1 MSGTIVVAGRAQRNP
16 GRQRSTTAKYGI
28 ALKNKRLTLALFT
41 VLSTA
46 TVFLTTPL
54 HAQNTAPTS
63 ALLTTEGKVEVMTS
77 AAPGWQPGQTN
88 QTLNIGDRVRT
99 GLRSRATL
107 RLADQTVLRVNE
119 LTLLEI
125 RPTAADPKRAGLDL
139 KSGSTYFF
147 NRGRPTDTDFR
158 TPVASGAIRG
168 TEFHLAVA
176 KDDGRTVLTLLD
188 GEVALN
194 NAEGDLALASGEQA
208 TVEPGQPPRKTAV
221 LDVTSIIQWCLY
233 YPAILDLE
241 DVRLDQ
247 ATRTALADSLAAY
260 RSGDLLGALSLYP
273 ETRTPASDNE
283 RVYHAALLLS
293 VGQVAEAG
301 RVLDSMQSGSL
312 QPGAPA
318 SSAALDGRTSKA
330 GEDASA
336 PNTSSARRGS
346 RTRNS
351 ASAAAALRRLIA
363 TVKGQDAKSDRTPAT
378 TTEWMAESYFQQSK
392 SELHLALEAARTAA
406 MQSPQFGFAAVRVAE
421 LEFSLGNTEA
431 ALSELT
437 RGLALSPRN
446 AQALALRGFLLSAQ
460 NNSSAAFAA
469 FDQAIA
475 TDGALGNAWIG
486 RGLVRIRQGDRRGGL
501 ADLQV
506 AATLEPKRAALRSY
520 LGKAYSHAWDNA
532 RARKELALARQMD
545 PNDPTAWLYA
555 ALVEQEENQ
564 PNTAVR
570 DLEQSKALNNNRSVY
585 RSSVLLDQDR
595 SVRSANLASMYRDA
609 GMSDVGV
616 REASRAVNYDYANYS
631 AHLFL
636 ANSYDA
642 IRDPKL
648 INLRY
653 ETPWL
658 SELLLANLLAPV
670 GAVSLSR
677 NISQQEYSRFFEGN
691 RIGLSSSTEYFS
703 SGDWAQRGSQF
714 GTLGNSSY
722 ALDVDYRT
730 ENGQRPNNDFE
741 RLTLSG
747 MFKQQLTPEDSLF
760 VQVLGSGGD
769 SGDLAQ
775 YYDQGNAS
783 GTQRVKEI
791 QAANVFVG
799 YHHEWDPGSHTL
811 VLAGRL
817 DDEFRFRGQS
827 RINNLTRDAF
837 GEVTGGFGSLYAVD
851 YESDFYAY
859 TAELQHILDRG
870 PHSFIVGARH
880 QSGRNE
886 TVAISPTAQ
895 DIESDLERSTIY
907 GYYHWQIFEP
917 LKLMAGLSYDYLD
930 FPENNDLAPFSSAQR
945 TEEQVSPKAGFYY
958 TPLKDTTI
966 RGAYTR
972 SLGGLFYDGSVRL
985 EPTQVGGFNQAFRS
999 VIPESVVGLV
1009 PGSEFETFG
1018 LALDQNFA
1026 TGTYVT
1032 IAAEQLNSS
1041 ARRSIGAFDL
1051 QFLGPAI
1058 PSSIPDRIEFEER
1071 SLTLSLHQLIGKHWS
1086 FGASYRVTDADLSEH
1101 TSGLTP
1107 GLAAAMD
1114 RDWEATLHQ
1123 VQLGGTLNLPCGFF
1137 ASAGAVWSQ
1146 QSNRGYS
1153 PDIPGDDFWHFN
1165 AYLGYRFLKRHAEVR
1180 LGLLNIGDTDYRLN
1194 PLTLYSELPRERTL
1208 AARFQFAF

>member
-1 MSGTIVVAGRAQRNP
+1 MT
-16 GRQRSTTAKYGI
+16 STANHET
-28 ALKNKRLTLALFT
+28 ALKITRLTPALIAA
-41 VLSTA
+41 VVSA
-46 TVFLTTPL
+46 TFLLNPAAL
-54 HAQNTAPTS
+54 PAQNPATTS
-63 ALLTTEGKVEVMTS
+63 VLLTIEGKVEVITS
-77 AAPGWQPGQTN
+77 ATPAWKSAQTN
-88 QTLNIGDRVRT
+88 QALTVGDRVRT
-99 GLRSRATL
+99 GVRSRATL

-125 RPTAADPKRAGLDL
+125 KPSAADPKRAGLDL
-139 KSGSTYFF
+139 RSGSTYFF

-176 KDDGRTVLTLLD
+176 EGDGRTVLTLLD

-194 NAEGDLALASGEQA
+194 NSAGELALTSGEQA
-208 TVEPGQPPRKTAV
+208 TVEPGQAPRKTAV
-221 LDVTSIIQWCLY
+221 LDATSIIQWSLY
-233 YPAILDLE
+233 YPAILDLD
-241 DVRLDQ
+241 DVRLDPG
-247 ATRTALADSLAAY
+247 TRSALADSLVAY
-260 RSGDLLGALSLYP
+260 RAGDLLRALMLYP
-273 ETRTPASDNE
+273 DTRPPASDPE
-283 RVYHAALLLS
+283 RVYHAALLLA
-293 VGQVAEAG
+293 VGKVSETEAVLNGAQVPSPAG
-301 RVLDSMQSGSL
+301 H
-312 QPGAPA
+312 
-318 SSAALDGRTSKA
+318 
-330 GEDASA
+330 
-336 PNTSSARRGS
+336 
-346 RTRNS
+346 
-351 ASAAAALRRLIA
+351 ALRKLIA
-363 TVKGQDAKSDRTPAT
+363 TVTGREVKTNRAPST
-378 TTEWMAESYFQQSK
+378 TTEWMAESYFQQARSK
-392 SELHLALEAARTAA
+392 LDLALAAARTAA
-406 MQSPQFGFAAVRVAE
+406 AQSPQSGFAAVRVAE
-421 LEFSLGNTEA
+421 LEFSAGNTGA
-431 ALSELT
+431 ALSELD

-460 NNSSAAFAA
+460 NQTTAALDA
-469 FDQAIA
+469 FEQAIA
-475 TDGALGNAWIG
+475 ADGALGNAWLG
-486 RGLVRIRQGDRRGGL
+486 RGLARIRRGDRRGGL

-506 AATLEPKRAALRSY
+506 AATLEPSRAALRSY
-520 LGKAYSHAWDNA
+520 LGKAYSHAWDNTRAA
-532 RARKELALARQMD
+532 RELALARKMD
-545 PNDPTAWLYA
+545 PNDPTAWLYS
-555 ALVEQEENQ
+555 ALVEQEENRI
-564 PNTAVR
+564 NTAVG

-585 RSSVLLDQDR
+585 RSSVLLDQDQ
-595 SVRSANLASMYRDA
+595 SVRSANLASLYRDA
-609 GMSDVGV
+609 GLTDVGV

-648 INLRY
+648 INLRF

-658 SELLLANLLAPV
+658 SEQLIANLLAPV

-703 SGDWAQRGSQF
+703 SGDWAQRASQF
-714 GTLGNSSY
+714 GTLGDSSY
-722 ALDVDYRT
+722 ALDADYRT

-741 RLTLSG
+741 RLTWSAK
-747 MFKQQLTPEDSLF
+747 FKQQLTPEDSVFL
-760 VQVLGSGGD
+760 QVLGFSGD

-775 YYDQGNAS
+775 YYDQRDAS
-783 GTQRVKEI
+783 GTQRIKEI

-799 YHHEWDPGSHTL
+799 YHHQWDPGSHTL
-811 VLAGRL
+811 ALAGRL

-827 RINNLTRDAF
+827 RINNLTRDPS
-837 GEVTGGFGSLYAVD
+837 GQVTGGFGSLQGVN
-851 YESDFYAY
+851 YESDFHAY
-859 TAELQHILDRG
+859 TAELQHLLDRG
-870 PHSFIVGARH
+870 PHTFIVGVRH

-886 TVAISPTAQ
+886 TTAVLPAGQ
-895 DIESDLERSTIY
+895 DIESDLERSTLY
-907 GYYHWQIFEP
+907 GYYHWQILEP
-917 LKLMAGLSYDYLD
+917 LKLMAGVSYDHLD
-930 FPENNDLAPFSSAQR
+930 FPENNDLPPFSSAQR

-1018 LALDQNFA
+1018 LALDQDFA
-1026 TGTYVT
+1026 TGTYVS

-1051 QFLGPAI
+1051 QLLGPAI

-1071 SLTLSLHQLIGKHWS
+1071 SLTFSLHQLLGKHWS
-1086 FGASYRVTDADLSEH
+1086 FSASYRVTDADLSEH
-1101 TSGLTP
+1101 TGGLTP
-1107 GLAAAMD
+1107 ALAAAID
-1114 RDWEATLHQ
+1114 RDLEATLHQ
-1123 VQLGGTLNLPCGFF
+1123 VHLAGTLNLPCGFF
-1137 ASAGAVWSQ
+1137 ASVGTVWSQ

-1153 PDIPGDDFWHFN
+1153 PDIPGDDFWQFN
-1165 AYLGYRFLKRHAEVR
+1165 AFAGYRFLRRHAELR

-1208 AARFQFAF
+1208 AARFQFGF

>member
-1 MSGTIVVAGRAQRNP
+1 MLSGILAIGLSALHGLAAP
-16 GRQRSTTAKYGI
+16 PASTSS
-28 ALKNKRLTLALFT
+28 ALLLTLEGKVEVA
-41 VLSTA
+41 
-46 TVFLTTPL
+46 
-54 HAQNTAPTS
+54 TAPTS
-63 ALLTTEGKVEVMTS
+63 A
-77 AAPGWQPGQTN
+77 WQPGATN
-88 QTLNIGDRVRT
+88 QTLAIGTRVRT
-99 GLRSRATL
+99 GVRSRATL
-107 RLADQTVLRVNE
+107 RLANQTVLRVNE

-125 RPTAADPKRAGLDL
+125 RPTATDPKRAGLDL
-139 KSGSTYFF
+139 RSGSTYFF

-176 KDDGRTVLTLLD
+176 EGDGRTVLTLLD

-194 NAEGDLALASGEQA
+194 NSEGELALTSGEQA
-208 TVEPGQPPRKTAV
+208 TVEPGQAPRKTAV

-233 YPAILDLE
+233 YPAILDLD
-241 DVRLDQ
+241 DVRLDKD
-247 ATRTALADSLAAY
+247 TRSALADSLAAY
-260 RSGDLLGALSLYP
+260 RAGDLLRALSLYP
-273 ETRTPASDNE
+273 ETRQPSSDAE
-283 RVYHAALLLS
+283 RVYRAALLLAVGKVSEAETALGS
-293 VGQVAEAG
+293 VPA
-301 RVLDSMQSGSL
+301 
-312 QPGAPA
+312 A
-318 SSAALDGRTSKA
+318 SSNAD
-330 GEDASA
+330 
-336 PNTSSARRGS
+336 
-346 RTRNS
+346 
-351 ASAAAALRRLIA
+351 ALRKLIA
-363 TVKGQDAKSDRTPAT
+363 TVTGRELKTTRAPST
-378 TTEWMAESYFQQSK
+378 TTDWMAESYFQQAQSRID
-392 SELHLALEAARTAA
+392 LALDAARTAA
-406 MQSPQFGFAAVRVAE
+406 AQSPQSGFAAVRVAE
-421 LEFSLGNTEA
+421 LEFSAGNTDA
-431 ALSELT
+431 ALSELN

-446 AQALALRGFLLSAQ
+446 AQALALRGFLLAAQ
-460 NNSSAAFAA
+460 NKTTAALDA
-469 FDQAIA
+469 FEQAIA
-475 TDGALGNAWIG
+475 ADGALGNAWLG

-520 LGKAYSHAWDNA
+520 LGKAYSHAWDNT
-532 RARKELALARQMD
+532 RATKELALARKMD
-545 PNDPTAWLYA
+545 PNDPTAWLYS

-564 PNTAVR
+564 INTAVR

-585 RSSVLLDQDR
+585 RSSVLLDQDQ

-609 GMSDVGV
+609 GMIDVGV
-616 REASRAVNYDYANYS
+616 REASRAVNHDYANYS
-631 AHLFL
+631 AHVFL

-658 SELLLANLLAPV
+658 SEQLIANLLAPV

-691 RIGLSSSTEYFS
+691 RVGLSSSTEYFS
-703 SGDWAQRGSQF
+703 SGDWAQRASQF
-714 GTLGNSSY
+714 GTLGDSSY

-747 MFKQQLTPEDSLF
+747 KFKQQLTPADSMF
-760 VQVLGSGGD
+760 VQVLGFGGD

-827 RINNLTRDAF
+827 RINNLTRNPS
-837 GEVTGGFGSLYAVD
+837 GQVTGGFGSLYGVD

-859 TAELQHILDRG
+859 TVELQHILDRG
-870 PHSFIVGARH
+870 PHTLIVGGRH

-886 TVAISPTAQ
+886 TIAISPAEQ
-895 DIESDLERSTIY
+895 EIESDLERSTIY

-930 FPENNDLAPFSSAQR
+930 FPENNDLPPFSSAQR

-1026 TGTYVT
+1026 TGTYVS

-1041 ARRSIGAFDL
+1041 ARRSIGALDL

-1071 SLTLSLHQLIGKHWS
+1071 SLTFSLHQLIGKHWS

-1107 GLAAAMD
+1107 ALAGAMD

-1123 VQLGGTLNLPCGFF
+1123 VHLAGTLNLPCGFF
-1137 ASAGAVWSQ
+1137 ASAGTVWSQ

-1153 PDIPGDDFWHFN
+1153 LDIPGDDFWQFN
-1165 AYLGYRFLKRHAEVR
+1165 AFVGYRFLKRHAELR

-1208 AARFQFAF
+1208 AARFQFGF

>member
-1 MSGTIVVAGRAQRNP
+1 M
-16 GRQRSTTAKYGI
+16 
-28 ALKNKRLTLALFT
+28 KNTRLTLALFAA
-41 VLSTA
+41 VVSA
-46 TVFLTTPL
+46 AFLIPTISG
-54 HAQNTAPTS
+54 AQNSATTS
-63 ALLTTEGKVEVMTS
+63 ALLTIEGKVEVTTA
-77 AAPGWQPGQTN
+77 AAPAWKPAQTN
-88 QTLNIGDRVRT
+88 QTLSVGDRVRT
-99 GLRSRATL
+99 GVRSRATL

-125 RPTAADPKRAGLDL
+125 RPTAADAKRPGLDL
-139 KSGSTYFF
+139 RSGSTYFF

-168 TEFHLAVA
+168 TEFHLTVA
-176 KDDGRTVLTLLD
+176 EGDGRTVLTLLD

-194 NAEGDLALASGEQA
+194 NSEGDLALTSGEQA
-208 TVEPGQPPRKTAV
+208 TVEPGQAPRKTAV

-233 YPAILDLE
+233 YPAILDLD
-241 DVRLDQ
+241 DVRLDKD
-247 ATRTALADSLAAY
+247 TRAALADSLAAY
-260 RSGDLLGALSLYP
+260 RAGDLLQALILYP
-273 ETRTPASDNE
+273 ETRQPSSDAE
-283 RVYHAALLLS
+283 RVYRAALLLAVGKVSEAETALGS
-293 VGQVAEAG
+293 VQVAAHG
-301 RVLDSMQSGSL
+301 GD
-312 QPGAPA
+312 
-318 SSAALDGRTSKA
+318 
-330 GEDASA
+330 
-336 PNTSSARRGS
+336 
-346 RTRNS
+346 
-351 ASAAAALRRLIA
+351 ALRKLIA
-363 TVKGQDAKSDRTPAT
+363 TVTGRELKTTRAPST
-378 TTEWMAESYFQQSK
+378 TTDWMAESYFQQAQSRID
-392 SELHLALEAARTAA
+392 LALAAARTAA
-406 MQSPQFGFAAVRVAE
+406 AQSPQSGFAAVRVAE
-421 LEFSLGNTEA
+421 LEFSAGNTDA
-431 ALSELT
+431 ALSVLN

-460 NNSSAAFAA
+460 NKTTAALDA
-469 FDQAIA
+469 FEQAIA
-475 TDGALGNAWIG
+475 ADGSLGNAWLG

-520 LGKAYSHAWDNA
+520 LGKAYSHAWDNT
-532 RARKELALARQMD
+532 RATKELALARKMD
-545 PNDPTAWLYA
+545 PNDPTAWLYS

-564 PNTAVR
+564 INTAVR
-570 DLEQSKALNNNRSVY
+570 DLEQSKTLNNNRSVY
-585 RSSVLLDQDR
+585 RSSVLLDQDQ

-609 GMSDVGV
+609 GLNDVGV

-658 SELLLANLLAPV
+658 SEQLIANLLAPV

-691 RIGLSSSTEYFS
+691 RVGLSSSTEYYS
-703 SGDWAQRGSQF
+703 SGDWAQRASQF
-714 GTLGNSSY
+714 GTLGDSSY

-747 MFKQQLTPEDSLF
+747 KFKQQLTPADSVF
-760 VQVLGSGGD
+760 VQVLGFGGD

-827 RINNLTRDAF
+827 RVNNLTRNPS
-837 GEVTGGFGSLYAVD
+837 GQVTGGFGSLYEVD

-870 PHSFIVGARH
+870 PHTFIVGGRH

-886 TVAISPTAQ
+886 TVAVSPAVQ

-917 LKLMAGLSYDYLD
+917 LKLMAGLSYDHLD
-930 FPENNDLAPFSSAQR
+930 FPENNDLPPFSSDQR

-1026 TGTYVT
+1026 TGTYVS

-1041 ARRSIGAFDL
+1041 ARRSIGALDL

-1071 SLTLSLHQLIGKHWS
+1071 SLTFSLHQLIGKHWS
-1086 FGASYRVTDADLSEH
+1086 FGASYRITDADLSEH

-1107 GLAAAMD
+1107 ALAGAMD

-1123 VQLGGTLNLPCGFF
+1123 VHLAGTLNLPCGIF
-1137 ASAGAVWSQ
+1137 ASAGTVWSQ
-1146 QSNRGYS
+1146 QSNRAYS
-1153 PDIPGDDFWHFN
+1153 PDIPGDDFWQFN
-1165 AYLGYRFLKRHAEVR
+1165 AYVGYRFLKRHAELR

-1208 AARFQFAF
+1208 AARFQFGF

>member
-1 MSGTIVVAGRAQRNP
+1 M
-16 GRQRSTTAKYGI
+16 
-28 ALKNKRLTLALFT
+28 KNTRLNLALFT
-41 VLSTA
+41 AVFTVTVLTHA
-46 TVFLTTPL
+46 TL
-54 HAQNTAPTS
+54 HAQNSTS
-63 ALLTTEGKVEVMTS
+63 LLLTIEGKVEVVT
-77 AAPGWQPGQTN
+77 AANGAWKVAETN
-88 QTLNIGDRVRT
+88 QTLNVGDRVRT
-99 GLRSRATL
+99 GVRSRATL

-176 KDDGRTVLTLLD
+176 EGDGRTVLTLLD
-188 GEVALN
+188 GDVALN
-194 NAEGDLALASGEQA
+194 NAEGDLALTSGEQA

-221 LDVTSIIQWCLY
+221 IDVAAIIQWCLY

-260 RSGDLLGALSLYP
+260 RSGDLLRALSLYP
-273 ETRTPASDNE
+273 EARTPASDNE
-283 RVYHAALLLS
+283 RAYHAALLLS
-293 VGQVAEAG
+293 VGQVGQAENALAG
-301 RVLDSMQSGSL
+301 IPS
-312 QPGAPA
+312 P
-318 SSAALDGRTSKA
+318 SSV
-330 GEDASA
+330 
-336 PNTSSARRGS
+336 
-346 RTRNS
+346 
-351 ASAAAALRRLIA
+351 AAALRRLIA
-363 TVKGQDAKSDRTPAT
+363 TVKGQDAKSDRTPTT

-406 MQSPQFGFAAVRVAE
+406 SQSPQFGFAAVRVAE
-421 LEFSLGNTEA
+421 LEFSLGQTEA
-431 ALSELT
+431 ALSDLT

-460 NNSSAAFAA
+460 NNSPAAFAA

-475 TDGALGNAWIG
+475 MDGALGNAWLG
-486 RGLVRIRQGDRRGGL
+486 RGLVRIRQGDRRSGL

-609 GMSDVGV
+609 GMTDVGV
-616 REASRAVNYDYANYS
+616 REAARAVNYDYANYS

-642 IRDPKL
+642 IRDPKQ

-747 MFKQQLTPEDSLF
+747 MFKQQLTPEDSIF

-775 YYDQGNAS
+775 YYDQSNAS

-827 RINNLTRDAF
+827 RINNLTRDPS
-837 GEVTGGFGSLYAVD
+837 GNVTGGFGSLYAVD

-886 TVAISPTAQ
+886 TIAISPTAQ

-1032 IAAEQLNSS
+1032 IAADQLNSS
-1041 ARRSIGAFDL
+1041 ARRSIGALDL
-1051 QFLGPAI
+1051 QPFPNPAT
-1058 PSSIPDRIEFEER
+1058 PSGIPDDIEFEER
-1071 SLTLSLHQLIGKHWS
+1071 TLALSLHQLIGKHWS
-1086 FGASYRVTDADLSEH
+1086 VGASYRVTDADLSEH

-1137 ASAGAVWSQ
+1137 ASASAVWSQ

-1208 AARFQFAF
+1208 AARVQFAF